1 MIDRSVKVQNISDE
15 TLMAFVDGE
24 LSAADQ
30 DAVRNAIAADPA
42 LQSRMT
48 VFVGNGRQLGQAFAS
63 VMDGAIPPCLRDDAT
78 ARVSATVVPMP
89 QRRSATELPP
99 PATQLP
105 KSRQRA
111 AMAMAAAVTG
121 VLFAGGIA
129 AVWLQQN
136 STSSGSEPQLAV
148 LTDDAGQAQTELRAA
163 LEAAASNTHTS
174 LATLGGDVDVM
185 AKYSFRSNDGAFCR
199 YYEIYAR
206 ASRYAAGL
214 ACRQDNGGWHVE
226 QQTRVAAKSAAQD
239 KVAPAGAEGSAEIEA
254 AIDRMIAGDAIGRDE
269 ERDLIARGWK

>member
-1 MIDRSVKVQNISDE
+1 MQNISDE

-24 LSAADQ
+24 LSAADY
-30 DAVRNAIAADPA
+30 DAVRDAIAADPA

-48 VFVGNGRQLGQAFAS
+48 VFVGNGRQLGQVFAS

-89 QRRSATELPP
+89 QRRSATELPRP
-99 PATQLP
+99 ATQLPRPATQLP
-105 KSRQRA
+105 KSRHRA

-121 VLFAGGIA
+121 VLVAGGIA

-136 STSSGSEPQLAV
+136 STSSGSEPQLAA
-148 LTDDAGQAQTELRAA
+148 LTDGAGQAQSELRAA

-254 AIDRMIAGDAIGRDE
+254 TIDRMIAGDAIGRDE